1 MGPVIL
7 YHISEQPGIR
17 VFEPRPVENESSGVK
32 GSAVWAID
40 EEHLPNYLLPRD
52 CPRVTYF
59 VDHGTT
65 EADAQ
70 RFFGGTHAKRIIA
83 VETGWFERITR
94 QRLYRYEFGGAGF
107 GCVDTTAGYYVSRT
121 AVTPVKETAIDDPLS
136 LLVQSGVELRVT
148 PLLWRLREQVIHST
162 LGYSII
168 RMRNAEAPPE
178 GAGRYHPL
186 PE

>member
-1 MGPVIL
+1 LTL
-7 YHISEQPGIR
+7 YHISEEQGIR
-17 VFEPRPVENESSGVK
+17 VFSPRPLENETCGVK

-59 VDHGTT
+59 VGETTT

-83 VETGWFERITR
+83 VESGWFTRIAQ
-94 QRLYRYEFGGAGF
+94 QRLYRYEFDSSRF
-107 GCVDTTAGYYVSRT
+107 ECVDTTAGYYVSRV
-121 AVTPVKETAIDDPLS
+121 AVTPTRETKIEDPVS
-136 LLVQSGVELRVT
+136 ALLEVGAELRVT
-148 PLLWRLREQVIHST
+148 PQLWRLREQVVHST

-168 RMRNAEAPPE
+168 RMRNAQVPPE
-178 GAGRYHPL
+178 GTERYHPL
-186 PE
+186 PG